1 MAIEQSLTDWL
12 QTNRLMV
19 VEVDPPAG
27 RVRVREASEHC
38 SELSC
43 REQTLVVSEEGVT
56 ADLGTL
62 NPGDIVKLESSA
74 AGLDRI
80 VVLRRAWEEWASPEL

>member
-1 MAIEQSLTDWL
+1 MATTQNLTEWL
-12 QTNRLMV
+12 QTNRMMV
-19 VEVDPPAG
+19 VEVDPPTG
-27 RVRVREASEHC
+27 RVRVREASDRC
-38 SELSC
+38 SDLSC
-43 REQTLVVSEEGVT
+43 REQTLLVSEEGVT